1 MQNYWDDARSLPRGS
16 DGAPS
21 FHLFL
26 ASKAQVERWHAV
38 GYDICAS
45 IDRERAFLD
54 RGMALTEQG
63 DHLGA
68 DAAVTAYMR
77 DEEAIAIASGIDAT
91 DPDFWRISR
100 SFKHIGWD
108 LDVVI
113 LPEPLATPDI

>member
-1 MQNYWDDARSLPRGS
+1 MENFWDDARSLPRGS
-16 DGAPS
+16 DGTLT

-26 ASKAQVERWHAV
+26 ASKVQTARWHAA
-38 GYDICAS
+38 GYDNCAS
-45 IDRERAFLD
+45 VDRESAFLD

-77 DEEAIAIASGIDAT
+77 DEEAIAIASCIDAA
-91 DPDFWRISR
+91 DPDFWRIAQ

-113 LPEPLATPDI
+113 LSIGTQY